1 MSEKGDISRVLE
13 KKRNRLEKL
22 LSKLITSQS
31 NGAFYRFTLQRRS
44 LFLSKIQ
51 NLRKSVSKSNLQLK
65 LAALGGTV
73 AALSTTQDAVA
84 QSAAGPFI
92 KQSRAFNPL
101 RYPLRN
107 LEQKPSSV
115 DLDNDGDYDIVVGD
129 YSGYIRIF
137 LNEGTATAPAFT
149 DFYALDDL
157 ENKISIGYKSAPV
170 LADLN
175 ADGNLDLIVP
185 IHDGSTDRIHYFVG
199 NGGTVGSSTNPLLF
213 TEQIGPWNPVTKAG
227 NPFDAFDTF
236 SVGDDMTLT
245 FVNFDQDADLDVVI
259 GHSYSNIGDNTQIH
273 YFENAGNSVFDVAS
287 PQLLSTSIDIEG
299 NDYYRATPQ
308 FADIDGDG
316 NDDLIFGNDN
326 GVMHFFKGDGANNFN
341 EQTGTW
347 DPVLK
352 TGNPFDAFP
361 GYLAETAP
369 SFIDLDSDGD
379 LDLVLGFGGSY
390 KYSGPQVL
398 AYLENQGNA
407 VFEIQEDLSNPFD
420 GTDLGSNAVPFFVD
434 ADDNGDLDVIIGG
447 KYNPG
452 EYNATSRVV
461 FLKNT
466 GDAFKEASEAENP
479 FFSIIAE
486 ASDGTAPNA
495 VNLDGDPDLEVVA
508 GSNFNGVQ
516 YFDKVDGTYEKI
528 EPEGNPLSGLVAGDY
543 ERFTFGDLDG
553 DGDLDAFIGGELAPP
568 NQRKVVY
575 LKNTGSASNPVFTPL
590 TGAENPLDAVQ
601 HSDYGAVP
609 ILVDIDNDG
618 DLDAIITEN
627 GYVSDYGGDVFF
639 FENTGSPTNPVFTE
653 RTTHAFQNLDFPY
666 NPQLTFVDFDK
677 DGDVDFFLG
686 GLDGQINYYVNSNPA
701 PTAAINPSTLSY
713 SFGSG
718 PIVIDANL
726 TLADTDGDLIARA
739 EVSIQNYQ
747 MDDEAL
753 DVTTQSPI
761 TSFFNIETGVL
772 TLEGLAPL
780 ATYEAVLRT
789 VTYDYGGADPG
800 GRKRTSAGR
809 VQAVSRTVDFD
820 VFDADLTV
828 PATAAR
834 TISVSSGG
842 VPPTLTTTTISV
854 AARNQASIDL
864 APLVSDADGNFD
876 PQAPEAFT
884 IIAQPQN
891 GLATINGSILNLD
904 YSDSD
909 FVGNDTMQLQVCDL
923 SNSCSAPID
932 ISIAVG
938 ADFIV
943 YNGISPNGDGRNDF
957 LFIEFID
964 LFAPNNKV
972 SIYNRWGDK
981 VFEMDG
987 YNNDNKVFTGTSDNG
1002 KTLSSGVYFYKIEPN
1017 NDMETV
1023 TGYLTLKR

>member
-1 MSEKGDISRVLE
+1 MGFREDLTSILAKKCKQLE
-13 KKRNRLEKL
+13 TIAARITEYKK
-22 LSKLITSQS
+22 S
-31 NGAFYRFTLQRRS
+31 GALYRFNIRKKNS
-44 LFLSKIQ
+44 LLNKQTKLS
-51 NLRKSVSKSNLQLK
+51 RSVSQLNWQVR

-73 AALSTTQDAVA
+73 ALLGNTQDVIA
-84 QSAAGPFI
+84 QSSAGPFL
-92 KQSRAFNPL
+92 KQNRSENPL
-101 RYPLRN
+101 RNPLAEVKHR
-107 LEQKPSSV
+107 PTAV
-115 DLDNDGDYDIVVGD
+115 DLDNDGDYDIVAGKE
-129 YSGYIRIF
+129 YGYIHIYK
-137 LNEGTATAPAFT
+137 NEGDATTPKFIKYYALDENASPIYGYGGAPAF
-149 DFYALDDL
+149 
-157 ENKISIGYKSAPV
+157 
-170 LADLN
+170 ADLN
-175 ADGNLDLIVP
+175 GDGDLDLIFGT
-185 IHDGSTDRIHYFVG
+185 HDASVDRILYFTG
-199 NGGTVGSSTNPLLF
+199 NGGIPGDETNPLLF
-213 TEQIGPWNPVTKAG
+213 TEQIGLWDDVAKTG
-227 NPFDAFDTF
+227 NPFDGIVPGYDIT
-236 SVGDDMTLT
+236 VR
-245 FVNFDQDADLDVVI
+245 FVNFDGDGDFDALIGNNYQGTGTFTINYFKNDGQGNFSLTPGDFITSPSITFSGNNRTSPELVDLD
-259 GHSYSNIGDNTQIH
+259 Q
-273 YFENAGNSVFDVAS
+273 
-287 PQLLSTSIDIEG
+287 
-299 NDYYRATPQ
+299 
-308 FADIDGDG
+308 DG
-316 NDDLIFGNDN
+316 NLDLITGNQFGALR
-326 GVMHFFKGDGANNFN
+326 FFKGNGSTYVEETGA
-341 EQTGTW
+341 W

-352 TGNPFDAFP
+352 TGNPFDGIDRGYQSAPAFV
-361 GYLAETAP
+361 
-369 SFIDLDSDGD
+369 DLDNDGD
-379 LDLVLGFGGSY
+379 LDLVLGFH
-390 KYSGPQVL
+390 KYYGNEEYP
-398 AYLENQGNA
+398 LEYYENEGNA
-407 VFEIQEDLSNPFD
+407 VFNKLEGFDNPFD
-420 GTDLGSNAVPFFVD
+420 GVDVGENAVPFFVD
-434 ADDNGDLDVIIGG
+434 ADGNGDLDVIIGG